1 MSEKRSDESGFGF
14 DDLPPCL
21 IRVDK
26 EGRMWHLGAEMT
38 NEGINRLLMGQV
50 ELDPLGRYVI
60 TLGGDRC
67 VVEVEDTF
75 FVISRFDFLPAQGG
89 LPEAAVVHLNDG
101 SREELDPATLRLGPG
116 NVLYATVKGGRFPAR
131 FLRKSYYQL
140 AGHVIERDGEYV
152 LPYRGRDYPI
162 DAS

>member
-1 MSEKRSDESGFGF
+1 MNEKSSKQPNSAP
-14 DDLPPCL
+14 DDPPLCM
-21 IRVDK
+21 ISVDK

-50 ELDPLGRYVI
+50 ELDSLGRYII
-60 TLGGDRC
+60 TLGGERC

-75 FVISRFDFLPAQGG
+75 FVITRFDLFPAEGDA
-89 LPEAAVVHLNDG
+89 PEGAFVHLNDG
-101 SREELDPATLRLGPG
+101 SREELDPATLRLGPE

-140 AGHVIERDGEYV
+140 AGHIIERNGKYV
-152 LPYRGRDYPI
+152 LAYRGQDYPI
-162 DAS
+162 NEA